1 MKNRNGHIE
10 LAVEGMDCAGC
21 ARTVQQ
27 AIADVPGV
35 ESVDVLLGGEKAIIR
50 YAEAPP
56 DEARLRQAVER
67 AGYRIGRPPA
77 AEPMTSNGAPQP
89 ARPAADADSENLS
102 KRILGLFGLIFGAVL
117 LVVIAGEVLGLFDVV
132 MDAVPLPLGILIV
145 LALGY
150 PVFKQVVL
158 AALRR
163 RVIAHTLMAVGA
175 LAALAAGEWVTAV
188 IVVFFMRMGDYAERF
203 TTEQARSSVRSLT
216 RMAPRTA
223 RVIREDGEHVLPV
236 DQVRPGDVVLV
247 RPGEQI
253 PVDGIVTDGHATVDQ
268 SAITGESMPVDLSSG
283 GRAYAATI
291 AQLGALRIRA
301 EAAGRDTT
309 FGRVI
314 EMVEHAERHRGEVQ
328 RYADRFSTYYL
339 PFVATVALATY
350 LLGGGLM
357 ATIAVLVVA
366 CSCAFA
372 LATPAAI
379 LASVGAAAGHGL
391 LIKGGKYIEQLAAA
405 DVVLIDKTGTLT
417 LGRPEIER
425 VIPLNGY
432 PEEELIRLAAGAE
445 RHSEHPLAAAV

>member
-1 MKNRNGHIE
+1 MADRNGHIE
-10 LAVEGMDCAGC
+10 LPVEGMDCAGC
-21 ARTVQQ
+21 ARSVQR
-27 AIADVPGV
+27 AIAEVPGV
-35 ESVDVLLGGEKAIIR
+35 ESVEVLLGGEKAIIR
-50 YAEAPP
+50 YAGASP

-67 AGYRIGRPPA
+67 AGYRIGRPAGQPTVANGGPHPA
-77 AEPMTSNGAPQP
+77 QP
-89 ARPAADADSENLS
+89 ATDSDSGNLS
-102 KRILGLFGLIFGAVL
+102 KRILGLFGLVFGAVL
-117 LVVIAGEVLGLFDVV
+117 VVVIAGEILGLFDILK
-132 MDAVPLPLGILIV
+132 DIVPLPLGILLV
-145 LALGY
+145 LAIGY
-150 PVFKQVVL
+150 PVFKQVVR

-163 RVIAHTLMAVGA
+163 RIIAHTLMAVGA
-175 LAALAAGEWVTAV
+175 LAALAAGEWVTAA

-223 RVIREDGEHVLPV
+223 RVVREDGEHELPI
-236 DQVRPGDVVLV
+236 DEVRPGDTVLV

-253 PVDGIVTDGHATVDQ
+253 PVDGIVIDGRATIDQ
-268 SAITGESMPVDLSSG
+268 SAITGESMPVDVEA
-283 GRAYAATI
+283 RKRVYAATI

-301 EAAGRDTT
+301 RAAGRDTT

-314 EMVEHAERHRGEVQ
+314 EMVEHAESHRGEVQ
-328 RYADRFSTYYL
+328 RYADRFSGYYL
-339 PFVATVALATY
+339 PFVALVALVTY

-379 LASVGAAAGHGL
+379 LASVGAAARHGL